1 MIPNRKEIVWQ
12 IAIMHEL
19 YPKAKISELA
29 AKLMLSPIF
38 IINALDLGE
47 QMEMFQR
54 KRDKKG
60 KVTEV
65 LEMLLVIDWDA
76 VNGEEFGKDNVR
88 IQNEILR
95 AIGSVNATEND
106 IEDGMLQSWCR
117 GLKPCEIEMALT
129 LLEKQNIIT
138 SYELADPKDKK
149 SVYKFYTLAVN
160 IGKVWGTKQFK
171 AKK

>member
-1 MIPNRKEIVWQ
+1 MIPNRREIVWQ
-12 IAIMHEL
+12 IVMMHEL

-29 AKLMLSPIF
+29 VKLMLSPIF

-60 KVTEV
+60 QVTEV
-65 LEMLLVIDWDA
+65 LESLLVIDWDA

-95 AIGSVNATEND
+95 AIGSANADEND
-106 IEDGMLQSWCR
+106 IEDNMLQSWCR
-117 GLKPCEIEMALT
+117 GLKPCEIEIAIT
-129 LLEKQNIIT
+129 LLEKQNIIG

-149 SVYKFYTLAVN
+149 SVYKFYSLMVN
-160 IGKVWGTKQFK
+160 VSNLWGKKQFK
-171 AKK
+171 KK